1 MNLHSIPSKSVAV
14 LRTGWIYDTPSL
26 GGSCRGLL
34 RKQLFTLL
42 YFNKLQPKRKT
53 FVFFKKT
60 IVYGSE
66 RTR

>member
-1 MNLHSIPSKSVAV
+1 MNLHSIPGKSAAV

-34 RKQLFTLL
+34 RKQLFTRLR
-42 YFNKLQPKRKT
+42 FNNLQARRKT
-53 FVFFKKT
+53 FVFFTKT

-66 RTR
+66 RTQ